1 MTSASLAWSH
11 AGYWRQQCLTMYVTN
26 VTGHA
31 SMAPQRRS
39 QRQQQKQ
46 LAAAPDCA
54 PPADQQDSEPP
65 SKRPRRQSSPGG
77 TATPP
82 QQAPGLSQMEAERA
96 ARIAANQ
103 VSPADGSAVA
113 VFATCWVAAQ

>member
-1 MTSASLAWSH
+1 
-11 AGYWRQQCLTMYVTN
+11 MYVTN
-26 VTGHA
+26 VTGYVSDT

-54 PPADQQDSEPP
+54 PMTDQQDSEPP
-65 SKRPRRQSSPGG
+65 SKCPRKQTSPTG
-77 TATPP
+77 TATPT
-82 QQAPGLSQMEAERA
+82 QQAAALSQMEAERA

-103 VSPADGSAVA
+103 VSPADG
-113 VFATCWVAAQ
+113 